1 MSKFSFNGQ
10 DGHFVDRQLARL
22 RGFRF
27 APSSPIPTVMAKGGT
42 DLLRRKFPASG
53 FDGTHAP
60 LNAMSLVTP
69 LTQITTSLSNTG
81 FFLLSKLL
89 EKSPEHR
96 IVAADAKGDR
106 WFASRPSPE
115 ALNVTDI
122 MPLLQLAKIE
132 DVATQNVPQFAPTG
146 FSGASLS
153 QSNVLAPT
161 EGNTQNPS
169 LVNQSQGDVS
179 AALAVARARA
189 HALNRQRH
197 L

>member
-1 MSKFSFNGQ
+1 MQ
-10 DGHFVDRQLARL
+10 
-22 RGFRF
+22 
-27 APSSPIPTVMAKGGT
+27 
-42 DLLRRKFPASG
+42 
-53 FDGTHAP
+53 
-60 LNAMSLVTP
+60 
-69 LTQITTSLSNTG
+69 
-81 FFLLSKLL
+81 
-89 EKSPEHR
+89 
-96 IVAADAKGDR
+96 
-106 WFASRPSPE
+106 
-115 ALNVTDI
+115 
-122 MPLLQLAKIE
+122 KIE
-132 DVATQNVPQFAPTG
+132 NVPQFAPTG